1 MLTNF
6 KNGKRGKRFWPY
18 RKTLKMRKSTIL
30 IFILFM
36 TLTFTSCSKKLIP
49 GLKGGKEYDL
59 SAFNYLYVE
68 AVRMKLLGNMGEAL
82 KYFEQCLILNP
93 QSDATYYQMAEIVL
107 GNGDLANGKNYVKKA
122 CDLQPGNLW
131 YNMLL
136 GGIYHQ
142 QNNLDSAII
151 CYERT
156 VKAYPEKENLQVSL
170 AKLYSQN
177 RNYDKARNLLGKL
190 DEKRGVNESTTLT
203 LVDNLVAEGK
213 FNEAGDKVQQLL
225 ALDPD
230 NIVFNGYLAAIYR
243 HEGKPEKAREV
254 YNQLIERNPDNP
266 AIQLSLCEFL
276 LSEKNYNELLDLLN
290 VVLINNKIAKEE
302 KVSLMAE
309 LIENNDILRDH
320 GDKMVLAVMVLEADY
335 REDDLIALLR
345 PELLQNMGK
354 SEDAALRLEEIIS
367 LNPGN
372 YYAWEKLL
380 LVYYELK
387 DYKKLQKKGEE
398 CSTRFNRSVI
408 AKMLYATGAME
419 NENFTLALEELRK
432 ADILAGDSKEMKL
445 QVLTMKADIY
455 YRMKNYTEAFK
466 SYDEALKMNNNDL
479 TVMNNYAYYLAEQD
493 MQLKDAEQ
501 MAKTVIE
508 KEKDNNTYLDTYAWV
523 LYKRGKPREASKIM
537 ERIINSDGGNDAE
550 YFEHYGYILRKLG
563 KCREAIKN
571 WEKAV
576 VLDKGKTNLIKEIEN
591 CKK

>member
-1 MLTNF
+1 M
-6 KNGKRGKRFWPY
+6 KI
-18 RKTLKMRKSTIL
+18 RKTTI
-30 IFILFM
+30 
-36 TLTFTSCSKKLIP
+36 LTFTLLVALAFASCTKKLIP
-49 GLKGGKEYDL
+49 GLKSGREYDL
-59 SAFNYLYVE
+59 AAFNYLYVE

-93 QSDATYYQMAEIVL
+93 QSDAAYYQMAQIVL
-107 GNGDLANGKNYVKKA
+107 GNGDLENGRRYIKKA
-122 CDLQPGNLW
+122 CDLQPENLW

-136 GGIYHQ
+136 ASIYHQ

-177 RNYDKARNLLGKL
+177 RNYEKARNILNKL
-190 DEKRGVNESTTLT
+190 DEKYGANESTTLS
-203 LVDNLVAEGK
+203 LVDNLMSEGK
-213 FNEAGDKVQQLL
+213 FNEAGDKVRKLI
-225 ALDPD
+225 AGDPD

-243 HEGKPEKAREV
+243 QEGKPEKAREV

-276 LSEKNYNELLDLLN
+276 LSEKNYDELFNLLN
-290 VVLINNKIAKEE
+290 IVLKNNNIAKEE
-302 KVSLMAE
+302 KVSLVAE
-309 LIENNDILRDH
+309 LMENKEILRDH
-320 GDKMVLAVMVLEADY
+320 GDKMLLSVMVLEEDY
-335 REDDLIALLR
+335 SQDDMIVLLQ

-354 SEDAALRLEEIIS
+354 NREAATLLEEIIGR
-367 LNPGN
+367 NPGN

-380 LVYYELK
+380 LVYYEMR
-387 DYKKLQKKGEE
+387 DFKKLQMKGEE

-419 NENFTLALEELRK
+419 NENYAIAIEELRK
-432 ADILAGDSKEMKL
+432 ADILAGDSKELKL

-466 SYDEALKMNNNDL
+466 SFDEALKMNNNDL
-479 TVMNNYAYYLAEQD
+479 TVMNNYAYFLAEQD
-493 MQLKDAEQ
+493 LRLKEAEQ
-501 MAKTVIE
+501 MAKIVIE
-508 KEKDNNTYLDTYAWV
+508 REKDNNTYLDTYAWV
-523 LYKRGKPREASKIM
+523 LYKRGKTREAAKIM
-537 ERIINSDGGNDAE
+537 ERIVNSEGGNDAE

-563 KCREAIKN
+563 KCRESIKN
-571 WEKAV
+571 WEKALS
-576 VLDKGKTNLIKEIEN
+576 LDEKKTQLIKEIEN

>member
-1 MLTNF
+1 M
-6 KNGKRGKRFWPY
+6 KI
-18 RKTLKMRKSTIL
+18 RKSTIL
-30 IFILFM
+30 ILILF
-36 TLTFTSCSKKLIP
+36 LSLAFGSCSKKLIP
-49 GLKGGKEYDL
+49 GLKSGKEYDL
-59 SAFNYLYVE
+59 AAFNYLYVD

-93 QSDATYYQMAEIVL
+93 QSDATYYQMAQIVL
-107 GNGDLANGKNYVKKA
+107 GNGDLANGKNYIKKA

-131 YNMLL
+131 YNMMLA
-136 GGIYHQ
+136 GIYHQ
-142 QNNLDSAII
+142 ENNLDSAII

-177 RNYDKARNLLGKL
+177 RNYDKARNLLSRL
-190 DEKRGVNESTTLT
+190 DEKHGVNESTTLT
-203 LVDNLVAEGK
+203 LVDNLIAEANFK
-213 FNEAGDKVQQLL
+213 EAGEKIQQLL
-225 ALDPD
+225 SRDPD

-276 LSEKNYNELLDLLN
+276 LSEKNFSELFDLLN
-290 VVLINNKIAKEE
+290 IVLINNKITKEE
-302 KVSLMAE
+302 KVSLIAE
-309 LIENNDILRDH
+309 LIGNKDILRDH
-320 GDKMVLAVMVLEADY
+320 GDKMQLAVMVLEADY
-335 REDDLIALLR
+335 KNDDILALLR

-354 SEDAALRLEEIIS
+354 REEAALRLEEIIN
-367 LNPGN
+367 LNPEN

-387 DYKKLQKKGEE
+387 DFKKLQKKGGE
-398 CSTRFNRSVI
+398 CSTKFNRSII

-419 NENFTLALEELRK
+419 NEDFTIALEELRK
-432 ADILAGDSKEMKL
+432 AGILAGDNKELKL
-445 QVLTMKADIY
+445 QVLTMKADIH
-455 YRMKNYTEAFK
+455 YRMKNYSEAFK
-466 SYDEALKMNNNDL
+466 SYDEALKMDNSDL

-508 KEKDNNTYLDTYAWV
+508 KEKGNNTFLDTYAWV
-523 LYKRGKPREASKIM
+523 LYKRGKAREAAKIM
-537 ERIINSDGGNDAE
+537 ERIINSESGNDAE

-563 KCREAIKN
+563 KCRDAVKN

-576 VLDKGKTNLIKEIEN
+576 VLDKEKTNLIKEIEN